1 MKKIVL
7 SLLVIIGIFFL
18 TGCGCE
24 KIEYEVTFSNDGART
39 VLVVDK
45 DNKVEKPSDPVKEG
59 YVFLG
64 WFKSLADT
72 EAYDFESEVTGNMT
86 LYAKW
91 VKEENAC
98 TLTCEEGYTLN
109 NVTCSCVK
117 DKVEEPEEKP
127 EANKPVLTEKFTV
140 KFDAG
145 NGSKATVKTVTS
157 GNKVKAPSAPTKEG
171 YKFLGWYLDGKEY
184 NFNNKVTKNMTL
196 VAKWEKV
203 ETPKEDTPTKPTTP
217 ETPSE
222 PDTPSKPEPVLWYKE
237 VEEEGSAARQ
247 IRIYLTKDGEIVA
260 GSADIVYITGKNTTK
275 TVKVNIPKT
284 GIQEVLGTYT
294 EIKNIKVD

>member
-1 MKKIVL
+1 MKRIVL
-7 SLLVIIGIFFL
+7 SLLAIVGIFFL

-45 DNKVEKPSDPVKEG
+45 DEAVEKPADPVKEG

-72 EAYDFESEVTGNMT
+72 EAYDFSSEVTGNLT

-91 VKEENAC
+91 VKEEKTC
-98 TLTCEEGYTLN
+98 TLTCDEGYTLN
-109 NVTCSCVK
+109 KVTCTC
-117 DKVEEPEEKP
+117 DKENVDEEKEEPIV
-127 EANKPVLTEKFTV
+127 AEKFTV
-140 KFDAG
+140 KFDAK
-145 NGSKATVKTVTS
+145 NGSKVTTKTVTS
-157 GNKVKAPSAPTKEG
+157 GNKVTEPKSPTKDG

-184 NFNNKVTKNMTL
+184 NFKNKVIKNMTL

-203 ETPKEDTPTKPTTP
+203 VVEEPKEETPTTP
-217 ETPSE
+217 ETPTVK
-222 PDTPSKPEPVLWYKE
+222 DPVLGYKV

-247 IRIYLTKDGEIVA
+247 VRIYITKDGEIVA

-275 TVKVNIPKT
+275 TVRVNIPTT